1 MFHCWDHWS
10 RNSSVNNFGG
20 LLEDSHLALLVS
32 ALFFLLSLGV
42 KLLLVWIQAKSLRI
56 SPVKL
61 GKTVVTGVN

>member
-32 ALFFLLSLGV
+32 ALFFVIFGCKITPCLDSSQV
-42 KLLLVWIQAKSLRI
+42 STYFTC
-56 SPVKL
+56 
-61 GKTVVTGVN
+61 KTG